1 MADKKELIYKS
12 GEKIFSELGFKDTNV
27 SKITKDAGI
36 GVGTFYSYYDSKEE
50 LFMEIFLDRNN
61 RLKKKVLEKVDIES
75 EPMMAVTQMMSL
87 NNEEMLKDPILRMWY
102 DREAYQK
109 VEKKFVEQKGLEEVS
124 FVYDFYLDVIRKW
137 QDEGKMRGDIDT
149 ELIMAMFAALI
160 NIDMHKDEIGVKF
173 FPEIMN
179 WLAGFIID
187 GLTNNK
193 KEER

>member
-75 EPMMAVTQMMSL
+75 EPMMAVTQMMAL

-137 QDEGKMRGDIDT
+137 QDEGKMRSDIDT

>member
-137 QDEGKMRGDIDT
+137 QDEGKMRSDIDT

-187 GLTNNK
+187 GLTKNI